1 MALEWRTR
9 SGAALIRVAS
19 AGRHRVARPRG
30 PEARRAASSVCRGRV
45 LRRLPPAPL
54 AHCPGLANDP
64 YASTSAYSQTSS
76 GTRRSSLREGPRQG
90 CFPRAA
96 RAGSV
101 GRGALRAAPA
111 RCSVAAGR
119 APAPAPR
126 PRRETR
132 CVAGAYPRPRRPHA
146 TARAR
151 SASSPGSLVG
161 WTPGSRIT
169 RAQWLQEDRPGGGQ
183 TRAIR
188 GRATNLRSPSAGI
201 QRRTR
206 QMAGRPGGGRSDRA
220 RAPVRTQCTGRDGR
234 RAHRCD
240 SARWRAAR
248 GGVPAAR
255 RSRGVR
261 GSPARAGR

>member
-111 RCSVAAGR
+111 RCSVSERDSLRRWRVSSAQASTRDGSSAQRLFAWLVSRVDTGVANHTRAMAAGG
-119 APAPAPR
+119 P
-126 PRRETR
+126 PRRR
-132 CVAGAYPRPRRPHA
+132 PDPSNPRSRHEPALALCRDSTAHA
-146 TARAR
+146 AN
-151 SASSPGSLVG
+151 
-161 WTPGSRIT
+161 
-169 RAQWLQEDRPGGGQ
+169 GGQ
-183 TRAIR
+183 
-188 GRATNLRSPSAGI
+188 
-201 QRRTR
+201 
-206 QMAGRPGGGRSDRA
+206 
-220 RAPVRTQCTGRDGR
+220 
-234 RAHRCD
+234 
-240 SARWRAAR
+240 ARWWQE
-248 GGVPAAR
+248 
-255 RSRGVR
+255 
-261 GSPARAGR
+261 